1 MPASAEDGCQD
12 MSTKPHMDTWVDA
25 GALERLREYLQ
36 ASLAA
41 HGATVTVAVREVVVQ
56 VPVAGLVETLQ
67 WLRDDDYCK
76 FTQLMDVTAVD
87 WLGQPRVADIGARYE
102 VVYHLLSITKNY
114 RVRVK
119 AAVPTRKGGES
130 SSAKASEDEPVSV
143 PSVVELFPASNWFE
157 REVWDMFGIRFD
169 GHPDLRRILTDYGF
183 EGHPLRKDFPLTGH
197 VEVYYD
203 ANEKRVAYKP
213 VDLPQEFRRF
223 DKQSPWD
230 AVTGNAGLA
239 DSDNVFKSGE
249 FK

>member
-1 MPASAEDGCQD
+1 
-12 MSTKPHMDTWVDA
+12 MSSIKPHMDTWVDA
-25 GALERLREYLQ
+25 GALERLRDYVQ
-36 ASLAA
+36 VSLADA
-41 HGATVTVAVREVVVQ
+41 GAVVTVAVREVVVQ
-56 VPVAGLVETLQ
+56 VPLAGLVAALE
-67 WLRDDDYCK
+67 WLRDDNFCK

-102 VVYHLLSITKNY
+102 VVYHLLSLSKNY
-114 RVRVK
+114 RIRVK
-119 AAVPTRKGGES
+119 AAVPADKGGE
-130 SSAKASEDEPVSV
+130 PVPV
-143 PSVVELFPASNWFE
+143 PSVVGLYPAANWFE

-203 ANEKRVAYKP
+203 DAEKRVAYKP

-223 DKQSPWD
+223 DKQSPWEG
-230 AVTGNAGLA
+230 VTGNAGLA
-239 DSDNVFKSGE
+239 DSDNAFSNKE